1 MSKIPNLFVVMNE
14 KGISQKQLAEFI
26 GASTGNVSDWKSGKS
41 APTIEKLPLIAEY
54 LDVSLD
60 YLLGRA
66 EISKPADDLTEDE
79 RKLISGYR
87 TLEQP
92 QKELILHDIELLNRS
107 NESYA
112 KGEEV
117 I

>member
-1 MSKIPNLFVVMNE
+1 MTKIPVLFKIMKE
-14 KGISQKQLAEFI
+14 KGITQKQLAASI
-26 GASTGNVSDWKSGKS
+26 GASQGNVADWKSGRGS
-41 APTIEKLPLIAEY
+41 PSIDKLPLIADC
-54 LDVSLD
+54 LNVSID
-60 YLLGRA
+60 YLLGRD
-66 EISKPADDLTEDE
+66 EISKPAGELTEDE